1 MNLNRKAYAVR
12 TSVISS
18 QAIDRSTQARR
29 PGFYPLAIG
38 YRLLAIA

>member
-1 MNLNRKAYAVR
+1 MNLNHRAYRVR

-18 QAIDRSTQARR
+18 QAIDGSIQTRR

-38 YRLLAIA
+38 Y